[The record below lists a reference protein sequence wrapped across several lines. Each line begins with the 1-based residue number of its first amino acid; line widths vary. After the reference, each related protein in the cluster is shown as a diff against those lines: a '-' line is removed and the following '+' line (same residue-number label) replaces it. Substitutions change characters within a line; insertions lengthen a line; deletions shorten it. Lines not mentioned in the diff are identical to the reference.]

1 MQPAN
6 AVTAPKTERKTITID
21 LTENVPLY
29 DHIVEQAEDDERTP
43 ATWVRRFLWEA
54 LGGTINAAA
63 NK

>member
-1 MQPAN
+1 MTTATKE
-6 AVTAPKTERKTITID
+6 TAPKPERKTITID
-21 LTENVPLY
+21 LTENVQLY

-63 NK
+63 K